1 LGIQPCAAANA
12 GEDVK
17 KNTDG
22 SVKATQQ
29 VRLRAGLVATPCLP
43 EACADGMRALA
54 MRACVRACVRCR
66 RSSAAHLSRVNWR
79 WVLGP
84 ARQATGVMRVKKGQ
98 KQGPPPNLVEVAFAD
113 EVPPEV
119 RT

>member
-1 LGIQPCAAANA
+1 
-12 GEDVK
+12 
-17 KNTDG
+17 
-22 SVKATQQ
+22 
-29 VRLRAGLVATPCLP
+29 
-43 EACADGMRALA
+43 MRALA
-54 MRACVRACVRCR
+54 MLSCVRACVRR
-66 RSSAAHLSRVNWR
+66 RKSSAADLSRVNWR

-84 ARQATGVMRVKKGQ
+84 ARQATGGMRVKKGQ